1 MMASR
6 AQKVAQR
13 QLLDVL
19 TSWKEPHSGE
29 TLHES
34 GALKAMQVGDDGS
47 VHLRVKPARAHCP
60 CCLLDF
66 IDLRNTLLQKK
77 KIHTVLID
85 VVEIPD
91 VHRWNSSIN
100 E

>member
-6 AQKVAQR
+6 AQKAAQR

-19 TSWKEPHSGE
+19 SSWKEPHSGE
-29 TLHES
+29 ALPKS
-34 GALKAMQVGDDGS
+34 GALKAMQVNDDGS
-47 VHLRVKPARAHCP
+47 VNLQVKPARAHCP

-66 IDLRNTLLQKK
+66 IDLRNSLLQKK
-77 KIHTVLID
+77 KIHSVIIN
-85 VVEIPD
+85 VVEVPD
-91 VHRWNSSIN
+91 IHRWNSSIN

>member
-6 AQKVAQR
+6 TQKAAQR

-19 TSWKEPHSGE
+19 SSWIEPHSGE
-29 TLHES
+29 ALPKS

-47 VHLRVKPARAHCP
+47 VHLQVKPARAHCP

-77 KIHTVLID
+77 KISAVLID
-85 VVEIPD
+85 VVEVPD
-91 VHRWNSSIN
+91 VHRWVSSIN

>member
-1 MMASR
+1 MASR
-6 AQKVAQR
+6 VQRGAQR

-19 TSWKEPHSGE
+19 SSWKEPHSGT

-34 GALKAMQVGDDGS
+34 GALKAMQVGEDGS
-47 VHLRVKPARAHCP
+47 VQLRVKPARAHCP

-66 IDLRNTLLQKK
+66 IDLRNLLLQKK
-77 KIHTVLID
+77 KISSVLIE
-85 VVEIPD
+85 VVEVPD
-91 VHRWNSSIN
+91 IHRWNSSIN